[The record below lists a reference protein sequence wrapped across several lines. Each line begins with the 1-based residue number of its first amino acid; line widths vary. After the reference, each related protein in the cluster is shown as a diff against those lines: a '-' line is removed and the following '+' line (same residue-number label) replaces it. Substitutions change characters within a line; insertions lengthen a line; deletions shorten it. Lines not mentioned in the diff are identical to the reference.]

1 LRRVLIPENM
11 ENFLLKLSIMLV
23 PALLAIT
30 CHEVS
35 HGYVASRFGDQTA
48 RSLGRLTLNPLK
60 HLDIIGTIMVFL
72 VGIGWAK
79 PVPVD
84 FRNLRNPKK
93 DMIWVA
99 AAGPAT
105 NFLLAALSAGL
116 LRVIAL
122 LDRTVLAPWATGLLL
137 EPISLMLAFSLYVN
151 LLLCLFNLIP
161 VPPLDGGRVVVG
173 ILPYRQAVAYSRIEP
188 YGMIIIIVLVFF
200 TKIFT
205 YVLAPLLDLGIRF
218 LAGPQSA
225 LVYNVT
231 SFLMR

>member
-1 LRRVLIPENM
+1 M

-35 HGYVASRFGDQTA
+35 HGYVAYRFGDQTA

-60 HLDIIGTIMVFL
+60 HLDIVGTLMVFL

-84 FRNLRNPKK
+84 FRNLRNPKR

-105 NFLLAALSAGL
+105 NFILAIVSAGL
-116 LRVIAL
+116 LRGVVL
-122 LDRTVLAPWATGLLL
+122 LQQYASEIWIPNLLF
-137 EPISLMLAFSLYVN
+137 EPISLMLAFSLYIN
-151 LLLCLFNLIP
+151 LLLALFNLIP
-161 VPPLDGGRVVVG
+161 VPPLDGGRVLVG
-173 ILPYRQAVAYSRIEP
+173 ILPDRLAAAYSRIEP

-200 TKIFT
+200 TKIFN
-205 YVLAPLLDLGIRF
+205 YILAPLLNMGIRT
-218 LAGPQSA
+218 LAGPQGG

>member
-1 LRRVLIPENM
+1 M
-11 ENFLLKLSIMLV
+11 EQMLLKISIMLV

-35 HGYVASRFGDQTA
+35 HGFVAYRLGDNTA

-60 HLDIIGTIMVFL
+60 HLDVIGTIMVFL

-84 FRNLRNPKK
+84 FRNLRNPKR

-99 AAGPAT
+99 AAGPVT
-105 NFLLAALSAGL
+105 NFSLAALSAL
-116 LRVIAL
+116 MLRILMHYESFFASF
-122 LDRTVLAPWATGLLL
+122 APMRGFV
-137 EPISLMLAFSLYVN
+137 EPMSLMLGFSVYIN

-161 VPPLDGGRVVVG
+161 VPPLDGGRVLVG
-173 ILPYRQAVAYSRIEP
+173 ILPYRQAAAYSRIEP

-200 TKIFT
+200 TNIFS
-205 YVLAPLLDLGIRF
+205 YVLAPLLDAGIGL
-218 LAGPQSA
+218 LAGPQSE
-225 LVYNVT
+225 LIYRLT
-231 SFLMR
+231 TFLMR

>member
-1 LRRVLIPENM
+1 M

-35 HGYVASRFGDQTA
+35 HGYVAYRFGDNTA

-60 HLDIIGTIMVFL
+60 HLDIIGTLMVFL

-84 FRNLRNPKK
+84 FRNLRNPKR

-99 AAGPAT
+99 AAGPIT
-105 NFLLAALSAGL
+105 NFLLAALSAL
-116 LRVIAL
+116 ALRSIMFLEQQYAS
-122 LDRTVLAPWATGLLL
+122 VLAISSFL
-137 EPISLMLAFSLYVN
+137 EPITLMLGFSVYIN

-161 VPPLDGGRVVVG
+161 VPPLDGGRVLVG
-173 ILPYRQAVAYSRIEP
+173 ILPDRQAAAYSRIEP
-188 YGMIIIIVLVFF
+188 YGMILIIVLVFF
-200 TKIFT
+200 TNIFS
-205 YVLAPLLDLGIRF
+205 YVLAPMLDVGIR
-218 LAGPQSA
+218 LLTGPQSG
-225 LVYNVT
+225 LIYSVT
-231 SFLMR
+231 TFLMR